1 MNPAQQYNEAMQI
14 QTIDRDKVVEEMLVQ
29 VKYIARRIH
38 ERLPQHVPFDDLV
51 QAGMVGLLDAVQKF
65 DPTKNAQLKTYAKF
79 RIRGAILDSLR
90 DCDWGPRDLRR
101 QARQVEE
108 VQTKLR
114 NQFGRAATE
123 EEIAKELGLNL
134 AEYYELLGTLHG
146 MTLGSLEDSTD
157 HEDSHDELCTYIP
170 YAPEQDPFFLCA
182 SSEMKEI
189 LKNALGDL
197 PKKEREVLVLYYY
210 EELTL
215 REVGEILGV
224 VESRVSQLRSAA
236 LTRLRSRMQ
245 DLLTERPTQ
254 RGPASGKGQPCRRS

>member
-1 MNPAQQYNEAMQI
+1 
-14 QTIDRDKVVEEMLVQ
+14 
-29 VKYIARRIH
+29 
-38 ERLPQHVPFDDLV
+38 
-51 QAGMVGLLDAVQKF
+51 
-65 DPTKNAQLKTYAKF
+65 
-79 RIRGAILDSLR
+79 
-90 DCDWGPRDLRR
+90 
-101 QARQVEE
+101 
-108 VQTKLR
+108 
-114 NQFGRAATE
+114 
-123 EEIAKELGLNL
+123 
-134 AEYYELLGTLHG
+134 

-182 SSEMKEI
+182 SSEMKDI

-245 DLLTERPTQ
+245 DLLSERPPQ
-254 RGPASGKGQPCRRS
+254 RASVAGKGQACRRS

>member
-1 MNPAQQYNEAMQI
+1 MNPAEQYNAAIQI
-14 QTIDRDKVVEEMLVQ
+14 QTFDREKLVEEMLVQ

-108 VQTKLR
+108 VQSRLR
-114 NQFGRAATE
+114 NQLGHAPTE
-123 EEIAKELGLNL
+123 EEIAKEMDLELT
-134 AEYYELLGTLHG
+134 EYYELLGTLHG
-146 MTLGSLEDSTD
+146 MNLGSLEDSTD
-157 HEDSHDELCTYIP
+157 HDECTYIP

-182 SSEMKEI
+182 KSEMKDI
-189 LKNALGDL
+189 LQNALGDL

-245 DLLTERPTQ
+245 DLLAERPPQQGTV
-254 RGPASGKGQPCRRS
+254 GKVQACRKS